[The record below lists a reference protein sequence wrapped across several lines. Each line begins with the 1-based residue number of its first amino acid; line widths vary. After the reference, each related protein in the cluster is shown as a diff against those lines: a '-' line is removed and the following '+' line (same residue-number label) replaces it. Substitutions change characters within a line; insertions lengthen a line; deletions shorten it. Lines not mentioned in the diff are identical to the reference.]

1 MMIVLDVVYGSLMW
15 CSAQRNLAKFQE
27 KYGKPQVWQPIMS
40 NPVGAAIMA
49 ALCRPLGTFNSS
61 RIVLPNDNLITV
73 GLDIAFSLERQLVG
87 V

>member
-1 MMIVLDVVYGSLMW
+1 L
-15 CSAQRNLAKFQE
+15 QE

-49 ALCRPLGTFNSS
+49 ALCRPFGTSISN